1 MTHRGNRECKLRTV
15 AKQLAGSCEATQDSA
30 GIQPSTNTLAVTIVF
45 LELIRDYFSSDI
57 FLASASVSVL
67 LLILYVV
74 YRTLWLPSSKHRQTT
89 RSSRKTGRHTKRE
102 SLLKD
107 NSTSKLSDDPLN
119 HKVMSVV
126 GIDFGNLNTVV
137 AVARNR
143 GIDVI
148 TNETSNRATP
158 SLVSFG
164 ERQRFLGEAAKTQE
178 VSSFKNTVGG
188 LKRVAG
194 RPFSDPEVLSKEKR
208 FINSNIVEG
217 ENGHAAASVMFQNE
231 PQVFSFSQI
240 ASMFLVKVREFTSS
254 EIKAPVTDCVIS
266 CPTWF
271 TDAQRSALIGAAEI
285 AGLNCLKLMN
295 DTTAAALG
303 YGITK
308 LDLPDP
314 TDTKVKPRIVTFVD
328 LGHSS
333 YQVAVVSF
341 VKGKLIVK
349 GTAWDRNLGGRDIDD
364 VITNHFIKEFDA
376 KYHMD
381 INSNAKAVFRLRQGA
396 ERVKKILSANA
407 VTTLNVECL
416 LDDKDVSGQVK
427 RADFEEWITPLVQ
440 RLIPPLKSALAAAGV
455 TPDEVDF
462 VELVGGSTRV
472 PFVKETLAKFF
483 GGSLEGS
490 NKLATTMNQD
500 EAVARGCALQCAI
513 ISPIFKVRD
522 FTTQE
527 WNGYPIDLSWD
538 ASQAPA
544 TKSGEQVVTNM
555 EAFALGNAI
564 PSSKILTF
572 VRTLKDDELAAG
584 SGSVSLEIKGEYN
597 ATGVESRDFPAGM
610 GTDIGSWTIKGIKRF
625 PSTEIKNGGGKVI
638 GAKGTIKV
646 KAKLDAN
653 CRLVIEAA
661 NQIEELA
668 VPVEDI
674 KEDGTFVDPTDAAQ
688 TGTANADAPA
698 VAPTPKSGKTKKMI
712 KRHDLIIEPHTH
724 SASRDQITKWIAAEG
739 QMYASDRLVIDT
751 ADKRNA
757 LEEYVYE
764 VRSKLEMAWSDF
776 IVEDDRTA
784 FMKQLNDTES
794 WLYGEGEEATK
805 SIYAEKLDELKKMG
819 NPVAFRYLQSE
830 ERSSAERSFRDYV
843 NSVAV
848 DIQAEDG
855 RYAHIAKSDLEL
867 IEKEC
872 KAKLVWLNEAIGK
885 QNEMPKHANVHV
897 TVEGIHKEKE
907 MLRCM
912 VAPILSKPKP
922 APPKKEETKPADA
935 AKPEEK
941 TGTPESNVSNDTPVV
956 PAESMDLD

>member
-1 MTHRGNRECKLRTV
+1 
-15 AKQLAGSCEATQDSA
+15 
-30 GIQPSTNTLAVTIVF
+30 
-45 LELIRDYFSSDI
+45 
-57 FLASASVSVL
+57 
-67 LLILYVV
+67 
-74 YRTLWLPSSKHRQTT
+74 
-89 RSSRKTGRHTKRE
+89 
-102 SLLKD
+102 
-107 NSTSKLSDDPLN
+107 
-119 HKVMSVV
+119 MSVV

-314 TDTKVKPRIVTFVD
+314 TDTRSNPHCD
-328 LGHSS
+328 
-333 YQVAVVSF
+333 
-341 VKGKLIVK
+341 
-349 GTAWDRNLGGRDIDD
+349 GTAWDRNASGRDIDD

-455 TPDEVDF
+455 TPDE
-462 VELVGGSTRV
+462 
-472 PFVKETLAKFF
+472 ETLAKFF

-584 SGSVSLEIKGEYN
+584 SGSVSLEIKG
-597 ATGVESRDFPAGM
+597 
-610 GTDIGSWTIKGIKRF
+610 IKRF

-698 VAPTPKSGKTKKMI
+698 VAPTPKSGKTK
-712 KRHDLIIEPHTH
+712 R
-724 SASRDQITKWIAAEG
+724 
-739 QMYASDRLVIDT
+739 
-751 ADKRNA
+751 
-757 LEEYVYE
+757 
-764 VRSKLEMAWSDF
+764 
-776 IVEDDRTA
+776 
-784 FMKQLNDTES
+784 
-794 WLYGEGEEATK
+794 
-805 SIYAEKLDELKKMG
+805 
-819 NPVAFRYLQSE
+819 
-830 ERSSAERSFRDYV
+830 
-843 NSVAV
+843 
-848 DIQAEDG
+848 
-855 RYAHIAKSDLEL
+855 
-867 IEKEC
+867 
-872 KAKLVWLNEAIGK
+872 
-885 QNEMPKHANVHV
+885 
-897 TVEGIHKEKE
+897 
-907 MLRCM
+907 
-912 VAPILSKPKP
+912 
-922 APPKKEETKPADA
+922 
-935 AKPEEK
+935 
-941 TGTPESNVSNDTPVV
+941 
-956 PAESMDLD
+956 

>member
-1 MTHRGNRECKLRTV
+1 MTHRGNREF
-15 AKQLAGSCEATQDSA
+15 
-30 GIQPSTNTLAVTIVF
+30 QPSTNTLAVTIVF

-455 TPDEVDF
+455 TPDE
-462 VELVGGSTRV
+462 
-472 PFVKETLAKFF
+472 ETLAKFF

-584 SGSVSLEIKGEYN
+584 SGICQ
-597 ATGVESRDFPAGM
+597 P
-610 GTDIGSWTIKGIKRF
+610 
-625 PSTEIKNGGGKVI
+625 
-638 GAKGTIKV
+638 
-646 KAKLDAN
+646 
-653 CRLVIEAA
+653 
-661 NQIEELA
+661 
-668 VPVEDI
+668 
-674 KEDGTFVDPTDAAQ
+674 
-688 TGTANADAPA
+688 
-698 VAPTPKSGKTKKMI
+698 
-712 KRHDLIIEPHTH
+712 
-724 SASRDQITKWIAAEG
+724 
-739 QMYASDRLVIDT
+739 
-751 ADKRNA
+751 RN
-757 LEEYVYE
+757 
-764 VRSKLEMAWSDF
+764 
-776 IVEDDRTA
+776 
-784 FMKQLNDTES
+784 
-794 WLYGEGEEATK
+794 
-805 SIYAEKLDELKKMG
+805 
-819 NPVAFRYLQSE
+819 
-830 ERSSAERSFRDYV
+830 
-843 NSVAV
+843 
-848 DIQAEDG
+848 
-855 RYAHIAKSDLEL
+855 
-867 IEKEC
+867 
-872 KAKLVWLNEAIGK
+872 
-885 QNEMPKHANVHV
+885 
-897 TVEGIHKEKE
+897 
-907 MLRCM
+907 
-912 VAPILSKPKP
+912 
-922 APPKKEETKPADA
+922 
-935 AKPEEK
+935 
-941 TGTPESNVSNDTPVV
+941 
-956 PAESMDLD
+956 